1 MTPYEEEL
9 LSQTKNKEYMA
20 GIIFMDLND
29 ANVEAWD
36 LVKDLD
42 IKIYLPIEARPIL
55 EKLAQ
60 QIIDKAL

>member
-9 LSQTKNKEYMA
+9 LFQTKNKEYMA

-29 ANVEAWD
+29 ENIEAWD

-42 IKIYLPIEARPIL
+42 IKTYLPLEARPML